1 MTTNQQNMTNIHQN
15 ITNNQQNMT
24 NNQQSMTNNQ
34 QSMTISQQSMTV
46 SQQNMVDFNLSINQ
60 NKIDNDEF
68 SEYTDAYN
76 SKTVVEAGSKI
87 FMLKSNY
94 YLGSADVTNA
104 DKKLSSSKSNNL
116 INFDLLDNNFSSV
129 QQSQKPESVKINNS
143 NTEKFSEEFEDFQ
156 FNAVEAPKT
165 SVNKNKMTKPSVY
178 DLNFD
183 GNFFK

>member
-1 MTTNQQNMTNIHQN
+1 MTTSQQNM
-15 ITNNQQNMT
+15 NNQQNMT
-24 NNQQSMTNNQ
+24 ISQQN
-34 QSMTISQQSMTV
+34 MTISQQNMTI
-46 SQQNMVDFNLSINQ
+46 SQQNMVNFNQSINHNHNHNH

-68 SEYTDAYN
+68 SEYSDAYN

-87 FMLKSNY
+87 FMLKTNF
-94 YLGSADVTNA
+94 YLGSADVINT

-116 INFDLLDNNFSSV
+116 INFDLLDNNFSQS
-129 QQSQKPESVKINNS
+129 QQSYQPESVKINNS
-143 NTEKFSEEFEDFQ
+143 NTQKFSEEFEDFQ

-165 SVNKNKMTKPSVY
+165 SVNKNKMTKPSIY